1 MSSSS
6 TSSSSKLAEAA
17 AAATA
22 ENPSLADLKEAVSE
36 SLEASGAMDKLRAR
50 LRAEVFQVLDEGRT
64 LPKPELSNENLV
76 INEMIR
82 DYLRFNGYTH
92 TLSVFMPDSGQPAS
106 ERLPF
111 DREFLAH
118 ELHVE
123 DTKWSRQLPLLYV
136 LLAQARSGERAVGDG
151 DVVGGEGED
160 EVKIS
165 GRATDVTV
173 SSELGAYSG
182 WEDDEEDEE

>member
-6 TSSSSKLAEAA
+6 SASSSLADAA
-17 AAATA
+17 SAATA
-22 ENPSLADLKEAVSE
+22 DNPTLADLKEAVSE

-50 LRAEVFQVLDEGRT
+50 LRAEMFHVLDESRT
-64 LPKPELSNENLV
+64 VPKPELSNENLV

-92 TLSVFMPDSGQPAS
+92 TLSVFMPESGQPAS

-118 ELHVE
+118 ELRLE

-136 LLAQARSGERAVGDG
+136 MLAQARTGRESGDSHIGA
-151 DVVGGEGED
+151 EGES
-160 EVKIS
+160 VKVF

-173 SSELGAYSG
+173 SSELGYSAFED
-182 WEDDEEDEE
+182 EDDE

>member
-6 TSSSSKLAEAA
+6 SSSSNLAAAA

-50 LRAEVFQVLDEGRT
+50 LRAEMFQVLDEGRT

-76 INEMIR
+76 MNEMIR

-92 TLSVFMPDSGQPAS
+92 TLSVFMPESGQPAS

-118 ELHVE
+118 ELRIE

-136 LLAQARSGERAVGDG
+136 MLAQARSGGGRSRSSGSGVGNDDG
-151 DVVGGEGED
+151 E

-165 GRATDVTV
+165 GKATDVTA
-173 SSELGAYSG
+173 SSELGYSG
-182 WEDDEEDEE
+182 WEDDDDA